1 MVPGHPSLQLIDP
14 STLTD
19 LLRRCGVLLHS
30 TPKTRKSTLLDSYQ
44 QDRQLIGCHSR
55 ISHRYHLATWSKI
68 TDFIKTKVDTEL
80 SCGGFLY
87 LFPSLQTYISR
98 RPRRCDDTIPLLG
111 RQHEKTLYTLTSSDN
126 MEREYIEGV
135 DPGMQPGMESG
146 MRSPTSKD
154 VGDVVE
160 EPMAAP
166 VYRDREISAVEA
178 QEDLGKFAR
187 NHMVFILYPPREF

>member
-1 MVPGHPSLQLIDP
+1 
-14 STLTD
+14 
-19 LLRRCGVLLHS
+19 
-30 TPKTRKSTLLDSYQ
+30 
-44 QDRQLIGCHSR
+44 
-55 ISHRYHLATWSKI
+55 
-68 TDFIKTKVDTEL
+68 
-80 SCGGFLY
+80 
-87 LFPSLQTYISR
+87 
-98 RPRRCDDTIPLLG
+98 
-111 RQHEKTLYTLTSSDN
+111 

-187 NHMVFILYPPREF
+187 NHMVFILYLSKRVLANMCFSGIPISINDFTDEQSLWRLAKETF